1 MNTLIEW
8 AWWLFE
14 QVKATVII
22 LINQDWSAFKVRHF
36 AALLALYL
44 LWRFILRPVVARLRL
59 MRKFKGHTSRKRWCF
74 GRVVNVVDG
83 DTLDVRLGWFGKERV
98 RMQYID
104 APESQQD
111 YGTQA
116 TRFVKRHAKGRTVL
130 LVCAPNKDRYGRML
144 AEVFCPHLR
153 RSLNLTMVEHGLAW
167 AYNGT
172 KIYTVAEQAA
182 RRKKTGLWRG
192 RKPTNPAQ
200 FRRKGK

>member
-1 MNTLIEW
+1 MNILIEW

-14 QVKATVII
+14 QVKATAII
-22 LINQDWSAFKVRHF
+22 LINQDWSVLKARHF
-36 AALLALYL
+36 TALLALYL
-44 LWRFILRPVVARLRL
+44 LWRFILRPVAARFRL
-59 MRKFKGHTSRKRWCF
+59 MRKFKGHTTRKRWCF

-111 YGTQA
+111 YGTRA
-116 TRFVKRHAKGRTVL
+116 ARFVKRHAKGKTVL
-130 LVCAPNKDRYGRML
+130 LVCAQNDDRYGRML

-172 KIYTVAEQAA
+172 KAYTVAEQTA
-182 RRKKTGLWRG
+182 RRKKNGLWGARN
-192 RKPTNPAQ
+192 PTNPAQ